1 MYLLGVKLPDWYLIG
16 EFIFHTGESCCE
28 TCLGLPTFWL
38 GYRELSSGNKI
49 HKLFLSPFFQ
59 IQ

>member
-38 GYRELSSGNKI
+38 GYRELSSVNKI
-49 HKLFLSPFFQ
+49 HKRFFSPFFQ

>member
-16 EFIFHTGESCCE
+16 EFIFHTGERCYE

-38 GYRELSSGNKI
+38 GYRELPSVNKI
-49 HKLFLSPFFQ
+49 HKRFFSPFFQ